1 MTKQELQDWYQENLD
16 EIIAM
21 DASLGYSV
29 NVIVTSFKIQSLSR
43 LNQELDRRINP
54 PVLTGRVDI
63 ETELMEVY

>member
-1 MTKQELQDWYQENLD
+1 MTRSDLIKWRDDNLD
-16 EIIAM
+16 EIIALE
-21 DASLGYSV
+21 ARIRTGI
-29 NVIVTSFKIQSLSR
+29 NVIADVFKIQSLSR